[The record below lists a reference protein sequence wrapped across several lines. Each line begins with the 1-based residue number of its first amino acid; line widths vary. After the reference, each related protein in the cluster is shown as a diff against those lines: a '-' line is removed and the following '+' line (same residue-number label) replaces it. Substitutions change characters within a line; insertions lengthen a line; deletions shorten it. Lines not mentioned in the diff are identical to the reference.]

1 MKKMS
6 KILTFILVL
15 AMVLGTVAMAAEPS
29 YTISATDGSLEHGS
43 ITLTYTYTVTK
54 DVTDDNNNTTSE
66 TKEVTETAFLKKGS
80 LSADIPKDAKVVI
93 SFNANTGYEFIGA
106 KDDANNPIEDG
117 AEITLTKSL
126 IITPEFR
133 LKDTLGGEAKIS
145 SFKIDAICPSAYY
158 WQQCHKKDSNS
169 NSVLDNNLLKYTRYP
184 GKLNGTQSPSTEIAK
199 GYYVDLTLYV
209 NDADYAAFISTNGNS
224 SDKFS
229 VTTPGDS
236 SFLAG
241 STNPSASAV
250 INATTDGKGYSITL
264 TGVYYVGGSDNTLK
278 LIVTQGNYNAILSCK
293 IDNAT
298 IIPTTPDDDKPSEET
313 TAAQPYV
320 IISSYSYGKGDLV
333 AGETRNVTMTFR
345 NTSKTM
351 AVENMM
357 VTMTLPDAMMLTSS
371 SNSFYIESLA
381 AEGTITK
388 TVNVTVKPTAA
399 AQSHS
404 MTVDF
409 TYDYLDNGTRRN
421 AKTTETISMPVLQVD
436 RFTVTGIDLPTQI
449 FVGEENNLS
458 VNFVNKSRTDIY
470 NLSAKLSCE
479 ALSNNG
485 EEQYL
490 GNLASGTT
498 SSADFYI
505 TANEKGEL
513 VGEVIITY
521 EDTNMNQRTV
531 SVPFTTQAASYE
543 DIYGPTDPV
552 DPGLDPVGPVEPE
565 TTGFPWFWVIAGV
578 VVVAAGVFVALKL
591 RKNKKESVDEDE
603 DI

>member
-15 AMVLGTVAMAAEPS
+15 AMVLSTVAMATEPS
-29 YTISATDGSLEHGS
+29 YTVSAPADSLTHGK
-43 ITLTYTYTVTK
+43 ITITYDTADTEKGGTKTVNGFLNST
-54 DVTDDNNNTTSE
+54 TTSI
-66 TKEVTETAFLKKGS
+66 KLPDDVKKIKVSFTAN
-80 LSADIPKDAKVVI
+80 P
-93 SFNANTGYEFIGA
+93 GYEFVSATYKVGDTDA
-106 KDDANNPIEDG
+106 KSVADFG
-117 AEITLTKSL
+117 EINITDNTT
-126 IITPEFR
+126 ITPVFQA
-133 LKDTLGGEAKIS
+133 KSTLGGEKTAD
-145 SFKIDAICPSAYY
+145 SFRLDAICSGSYY
-158 WQQCHKKDSNS
+158 WQMYHKDMA
-169 NSVLDNNLLKYTRYP
+169 NNKKYTKYP
-184 GKLNGTQSPSTEIAK
+184 GSPADKVNPSSEIVK
-199 GYYVDLTLYV
+199 GNYVDLTLYV
-209 NDADYAAFISTNGNS
+209 TDNDFLSLYGSTGYSKDN
-224 SDKFS
+224 FS

-241 STNPSASAV
+241 SGAGAEIEKWTVGSTDKGMV
-250 INATTDGKGYSITL
+250 IQL

-278 LIVTQGNYNAILSCK
+278 LIITQGNYNAIVTCK

-298 IIPTTPDDDKPSEET
+298 IIPTKPDDEKPDTET

-333 AGETRNVTMTFR
+333 AGETRNITMTFR

-409 TYDYLDNGTRRN
+409 TYDYLDNGVRRN

-436 RFTVTGIDLPTQI
+436 RFTVTGIDLPQEI
-449 FVGEENNLS
+449 FMGEESNLS

-470 NLSAKLSCE
+470 NLSAKLNCE
-479 ALSNNG
+479 GLSNNG

-505 TANEKGEL
+505 TGNEKGEL

-531 SVPFTTQAASYE
+531 SVPFTTKVTSYE
-543 DIYGPTDPV
+543 DVWGPQ
-552 DPGLDPVGPVEPE
+552 GPVGPQNPDDPGMDPGMEQPA
-565 TTGFPWFWVIAGV
+565 GFPWFWVIGGV
-578 VVVAAGVFVALKL
+578 VVVAAGVFVYLKL

>member
-1 MKKMS
+1 MTVKKMS

-15 AMVLGTVAMAAEPS
+15 AMVLGTVAMAEVGDSTGTPTATTT
-29 YTISATDGSLEHGS
+29 YTITAGAFTNGTITVKYSDGGKDYQLS
-43 ITLTYTYTVTK
+43 ITAGGTVTVK
-54 DVTDDNNNTTSE
+54 SGTKVT
-66 TKEVTETAFLKKGS
+66 V
-80 LSADIPKDAKVVI
+80 
-93 SFNANTGYEFIGA
+93 SFNPKPGYEFVSATYKVGDTDA
-106 KDDANNPIEDG
+106 KPVADFGEI
-117 AEITLTKSL
+117 EITGNTA
-126 IITPEFR
+126 ITPVFQA
-133 LKDTLGGEAKIS
+133 KSTLGGEKTAD
-145 SFKIDAICPSAYY
+145 SFRLDAICSGSYY
-158 WQQCHKKDSNS
+158 WQMYHKDMA
-169 NSVLDNNLLKYTRYP
+169 NNKKYTKYP
-184 GKLNGTQSPSTEIAK
+184 GSPADKVNPSSEIVK
-199 GYYVDLTLYV
+199 GNYVDLTLYV
-209 NDADYAAFISTNGNS
+209 TDNDFLNLCSSTGYSKDN
-224 SDKFS
+224 FS

-241 STNPSASAV
+241 SGAGAEIEKWTVGSTDKGMV
-250 INATTDGKGYSITL
+250 IQL

-278 LIVTQGNYNAILSCK
+278 LIITQGNYNAIVTCK

-298 IIPTTPDDDKPSEET
+298 IIPTKPDDEKPDTET

-333 AGETRNVTMTFR
+333 AGETRNITMTFR

-357 VTMTLPDAMMLTSS
+357 VTMSLPDAMMLTSS

-388 TVNVTVKPTAA
+388 TVNVTVKSNAA

-409 TYDYLDNGTRRN
+409 TYDYLDNGIRRN
-421 AKTTETISMPVLQVD
+421 AKTTESISMPVLQVD
-436 RFTVTGIDLPTQI
+436 RFTVTGIDLPQEI
-449 FVGEENNLS
+449 FMGEESNLS
-458 VNFVNKSRTDIY
+458 VNFVNKSRTEIY
-470 NLSAKLSCE
+470 NLSAKLNCE
-479 ALSNNG
+479 GISNNG

-505 TANEKGEL
+505 KGNEKGEL

-531 SVPFTTQAASYE
+531 SVPFTTKVVSHE
-543 DIYGPTDPV
+543 DVWGPQ
-552 DPGLDPVGPVEPE
+552 GPVGPQNPDDPGMDPGMEQPA
-565 TTGFPWFWVIAGV
+565 GFPWFWVIGGV
-578 VVVAAGVFVALKL
+578 VVVAAGVFVYLKL
-591 RKNKKESVDEDE
+591 RKNKKESVEEDE

>member
-15 AMVLGTVAMAAEPS
+15 AMVLSTVAMAADPP
-29 YTISATDGSLEHGS
+29 
-43 ITLTYTYTVTK
+43 YTVSAPVDSLTHGKITITYDTADTEKGGTK
-54 DVTDDNNNTTSE
+54 TVNGFLNSTTTSI
-66 TKEVTETAFLKKGS
+66 KLPNDVKKIKVSFTAN
-80 LSADIPKDAKVVI
+80 P
-93 SFNANTGYEFIGA
+93 GYEFVSATYKVGDTDA
-106 KDDANNPIEDG
+106 KSVADFGEI
-117 AEITLTKSL
+117 EITGNTA
-126 IITPEFR
+126 ITPVFQA
-133 LKDTLGGEAKIS
+133 KSTLGGEKTAD
-145 SFKIDAICPSAYY
+145 SFRLDAICSGSYY
-158 WQQCHKKDSNS
+158 WQMYHKDMA
-169 NSVLDNNLLKYTRYP
+169 NNKKYTKYP
-184 GKLNGTQSPSTEIAK
+184 GSPLDKVNPSSEIVK
-199 GYYVDLTLYV
+199 GNYVDLTLYV
-209 NDADYAAFISTNGNS
+209 TDDDFLSLCGTTSY
-224 SDKFS
+224 DKNNFS

-241 STNPSASAV
+241 SGAGAEIEKWTVGS
-250 INATTDGKGYSITL
+250 TDKGMEIQL

-278 LIVTQGNYNAILSCK
+278 LIITQGNYNAIVTCK

-298 IIPTTPDDDKPSEET
+298 IIPTKPDDEKPDTET

-333 AGETRNVTMTFR
+333 AGETRNITMTFR

-388 TVNVTVKPTAA
+388 TVNVTVKSNAA

-409 TYDYLDNGTRRN
+409 TYDYLDNGIRRN
-421 AKTTETISMPVLQVD
+421 AKTTESISMPVLQVD
-436 RFTVTGIDLPTQI
+436 RFTVTGIDLPQEI
-449 FVGEENNLS
+449 FMGEESNLS
-458 VNFVNKSRTDIY
+458 VNFVNKSRTEIY
-470 NLSAKLSCE
+470 NLSAKLNCE
-479 ALSNNG
+479 GISNNG

-505 TANEKGEL
+505 TGNEKGEL

-531 SVPFTTQAASYE
+531 SVPFTTKVVSHE
-543 DIYGPTDPV
+543 DVWGPQ
-552 DPGLDPVGPVEPE
+552 GPVGPQNPDDPGMDPGMEQPA
-565 TTGFPWFWVIAGV
+565 GFPWFWVIGGV
-578 VVVAAGVFVALKL
+578 VVVAAGVFVYLKL

>member
-1 MKKMS
+1 MTVKKMS

-15 AMVLGTVAMAAEPS
+15 AMVLSTVAMAEVPTPAANTPATQEETVTYIITAGTVENGTLTIKYGSTQKPLTTGAKTAAIAKDTDITVVAEPKAGYELVALN
-29 YTISATDGSLEHGS
+29 YTIGETTTDIKTDGKF
-43 ITLTYTYTVTK
+43 TLT
-54 DVTDDNNNTTSE
+54 
-66 TKEVTETAFLKKGS
+66 G
-80 LSADIPKDAKVVI
+80 
-93 SFNANTGYEFIGA
+93 NAT
-106 KDDANNPIEDG
+106 
-117 AEITLTKSL
+117 
-126 IITPEFR
+126 ITPVFQA
-133 LKDTLGGEAKIS
+133 KSTLGGEKTAD
-145 SFKIDAICPSAYY
+145 SFRLDAICSGSYY
-158 WQQCHKKDSNS
+158 WQMYHKDMA
-169 NSVLDNNLLKYTRYP
+169 NNKKYTKYP
-184 GKLNGTQSPSTEIAK
+184 GSPADKVNPSSEIVK
-199 GYYVDLTLYV
+199 GNYVDLTLYV
-209 NDADYAAFISTNGNS
+209 TDNDFLKLCSSTGYSKDN
-224 SDKFS
+224 FS

-241 STNPSASAV
+241 SGAGAEIKKWTVGS
-250 INATTDGKGYSITL
+250 TDKGMEIQL

-278 LIVTQGNYNAILSCK
+278 LIITQGNYNAIVTCK

-298 IIPTTPDDDKPSEET
+298 IIPTKPDDEKPDTET

-333 AGETRNVTMTFR
+333 AGETRNITMTFR

-409 TYDYLDNGTRRN
+409 TYDYLDNGIRRN
-421 AKTTETISMPVLQVD
+421 AKTTESISMPVLQVD
-436 RFTVTGIDLPTQI
+436 RFTVTGIDLPQEI
-449 FVGEENNLS
+449 FMGEENNLS
-458 VNFVNKSRTDIY
+458 VNFVNKSRTEIY
-470 NLSAKLSCE
+470 NLSAKLNCE
-479 ALSNNG
+479 GLSNNG

-490 GNLASGTT
+490 GNLASGTA

-505 TANEKGEL
+505 TGNEKGEL

-531 SVPFTTQAASYE
+531 SVPFTTKVTSYE
-543 DIYGPTDPV
+543 DAWGPQ
-552 DPGLDPVGPVEPE
+552 GPVGPQNPDDPGMEQPA
-565 TTGFPWFWVIAGV
+565 GFPWFWVIGGV
-578 VVVAAGVFVALKL
+578 VVVAAGVFVYLKL
-591 RKNKKESVDEDE
+591 RKNKKESVEEDE

>member
-1 MKKMS
+1 MTVKKMS

-15 AMVLGTVAMAAEPS
+15 AMVLSTVAMAADPP
-29 YTISATDGSLEHGS
+29 YTITAAPGSLANGS
-43 ITLTYTYTVTK
+43 ISLKYNTAIEGTTGTATFALNSTTMSKALPNDVKKVTV
-54 DVTDDNNNTTSE
+54 S
-66 TKEVTETAFLKKGS
+66 F
-80 LSADIPKDAKVVI
+80 IP
-93 SFNANTGYEFIGA
+93 NPGYEFVSA
-106 KDDANNPIEDG
+106 KDGNNNAIADF
-117 AEITLTKSL
+117 AEIALTES
-126 IITPEFR
+126 ITITPVFR
-133 LKDTLGGEAKIS
+133 EKQSLGGEKTVD
-145 SFKIDAICPSAYY
+145 SFRLDAICNGYSNWQAY
-158 WQQCHKKDSNS
+158 HKDTT
-169 NSVLDNNLLKYTRYP
+169 NNKKYTKYP
-184 GKLNGTQSPSTEIAK
+184 GSPKDNVTPSSEITK
-199 GYYVDLTLYV
+199 GNYVDLTLYV
-209 NDADYAAFISTNGNS
+209 TDNDFLSLTQKDGYDAN
-224 SDKFS
+224 KFS

-241 STNPSASAV
+241 GSGYYGSAIKSEANISIWKV
-250 INATTDGKGYSITL
+250 NDTPKGMLIEL
-264 TGVYYVGGSDNTLK
+264 TGVYYVGGNDNTLK

-298 IIPTTPDDDKPSEET
+298 IVPEKENDKKPDEET

-333 AGETRNVTMTFR
+333 AGETRNITMTFR

-404 MTVDF
+404 MAVDF
-409 TYDYLDNGTRRN
+409 TYDYLDNGVRRN

-436 RFTVTGIDLPTQI
+436 RFTVTGIDLPQQI
-449 FVGEENNLS
+449 FIGEENNLS

-470 NLSAKLSCE
+470 NLSAKLNCE
-479 ALSNNG
+479 GLSNNG

-505 TANEKGEL
+505 TGNEKCEL

-531 SVPFTTQAASYE
+531 SVPFTTQVTSYE
-543 DIYGPTDPV
+543 DVWGPSNPSV
-552 DPGLDPVGPVEPE
+552 DPGTDPGTDPGMEEPA
-565 TTGFPWFWVIAGV
+565 GFPWFWVIGGV
-578 VVVAAGVFVALKL
+578 VVVAAGVFVYLKL

>member
-1 MKKMS
+1 MTVKKMS
-6 KILTFILVL
+6 KILIFILVL
-15 AMVLGTVAMAAEPS
+15 AMVLGTVAMAEVPTPAAKTPATQEETVT
-29 YTISATDGSLEHGS
+29 YTITAGIFTNGQMTIKYGTTQSPLASGASLTVEKDTEITVEFSAT
-43 ITLTYTYTVTK
+43 
-54 DVTDDNNNTTSE
+54 
-66 TKEVTETAFLKKGS
+66 A
-80 LSADIPKDAKVVI
+80 
-93 SFNANTGYEFIGA
+93 GYEFVKATYKIGE
-106 KDDANNPIEDG
+106 KETSLSDG
-117 AEITLTKSL
+117 GKFTLTGDAT
-126 IITPEFR
+126 ITPVFQA
-133 LKDTLGGEAKIS
+133 KSTLGGEKTAD
-145 SFKIDAICPSAYY
+145 SFRLDAICSGSYY
-158 WQQCHKKDSNS
+158 WQMYHKDMA
-169 NSVLDNNLLKYTRYP
+169 NNKKYTKYP
-184 GKLNGTQSPSTEIAK
+184 GSPADKVNPSSEIVK
-199 GYYVDLTLYV
+199 GNYVDLTLYV
-209 NDADYAAFISTNGNS
+209 TDNDFLNLCSSTGYSKDN
-224 SDKFS
+224 FS

-241 STNPSASAV
+241 SGAGAEIEKWTVGSTDKGMV
-250 INATTDGKGYSITL
+250 IQL

-278 LIVTQGNYNAILSCK
+278 LIITQGNYNAIVTCK

-298 IIPTTPDDDKPSEET
+298 IVPEKENDKKPDEET

-333 AGETRNVTMTFR
+333 AGETRNITMTFR

-404 MTVDF
+404 MAVDF
-409 TYDYLDNGTRRN
+409 TYDYLDNGVRRN

-436 RFTVTGIDLPTQI
+436 RFTVTGIDLPQQI
-449 FVGEENNLS
+449 FIGEENNLS

-470 NLSAKLSCE
+470 NLSAKLNCE
-479 ALSNNG
+479 GLSNNG

-505 TANEKGEL
+505 TGNEKCEL

-531 SVPFTTQAASYE
+531 SVPFTTQVTSYE
-543 DIYGPTDPV
+543 DVWGPSNPSV
-552 DPGLDPVGPVEPE
+552 DPGTDPGTDPGMEEPA
-565 TTGFPWFWVIAGV
+565 GFPWFWVIGGV
-578 VVVAAGVFVALKL
+578 VVVAAGVFVYLKL

>member
-1 MKKMS
+1 MTVKKIS

-15 AMVLGTVAMAAEPS
+15 AMVLGTVAMADQSEGTNTGNTTNDTYTITAGKFENGTLTIKYNSTQSPLTAGATSSAIAKGTEVTILAEPKAGYELAALN
-29 YTISATDGSLEHGS
+29 YTIGETTTDIKTDGKFV
-43 ITLTYTYTVTK
+43 LTGNATVTP
-54 DVTDDNNNTTSE
+54 V
-66 TKEVTETAFLKKGS
+66 FQ
-80 LSADIPKDAKVVI
+80 AK
-93 SFNANTGYEFIGA
+93 S
-106 KDDANNPIEDG
+106 
-117 AEITLTKSL
+117 
-126 IITPEFR
+126 
-133 LKDTLGGEAKIS
+133 TLGGEKTAD
-145 SFKIDAICPSAYY
+145 SFRLDAICSGSYY
-158 WQQCHKKDSNS
+158 WQMYHKDMA
-169 NSVLDNNLLKYTRYP
+169 NNKKYTKYP
-184 GKLNGTQSPSTEIAK
+184 GSPADKVNPSSEIVK
-199 GYYVDLTLYV
+199 GNYVDLTLYV
-209 NDADYAAFISTNGNS
+209 TDNDFLKLYSSTGYSKDN
-224 SDKFS
+224 FS

-241 STNPSASAV
+241 SGAGAEIEKWTVGS
-250 INATTDGKGYSITL
+250 TDKGMEIQL

-278 LIVTQGNYNAILSCK
+278 LIITQGNYNAIVTCK

-298 IIPTTPDDDKPSEET
+298 IVPEKENDKKPDEET

-409 TYDYLDNGTRRN
+409 TYDYLDNGIRRN
-421 AKTTETISMPVLQVD
+421 AKTTESISMPVLQVD
-436 RFTVTGIDLPTQI
+436 RFTVTGIDLPQQI
-449 FVGEENNLS
+449 FIGEENNLS

-470 NLSAKLSCE
+470 NLSAKLNCE
-479 ALSNNG
+479 GLSNNG

-505 TANEKGEL
+505 TGNEKGEL
-513 VGEVIITY
+513 VGEIIITY

-531 SVPFTTQAASYE
+531 SVPFTTQVTSYE
-543 DIYGPTDPV
+543 DVWGPSNPSV
-552 DPGLDPVGPVEPE
+552 DPGMDPGTDPGMEEPA
-565 TTGFPWFWVIAGV
+565 GFPWFWVIGGV
-578 VVVAAGVFVALKL
+578 VVVAAGVFVYLKL
-591 RKNKKESVDEDE
+591 RKNKKESVEEDE

>member
-1 MKKMS
+1 MKKIS

-15 AMVLGTVAMAAEPS
+15 AMVLGTVAMADGVE
-29 YTISATDGSLEHGS
+29 YTITAGPFTNG
-43 ITLTYTYTVTK
+43 TLTLKIGDKHNPLTSDSTVKAAENTKVIVETKPDSGYETVKIICKTGDKETELADGGTFTVTG
-54 DVTDDNNNTTSE
+54 NTT
-66 TKEVTETAFLKKGS
+66 VT
-80 LSADIPKDAKVVI
+80 PV
-93 SFNANTGYEFIGA
+93 
-106 KDDANNPIEDG
+106 
-117 AEITLTKSL
+117 
-126 IITPEFR
+126 FR
-133 LKDTLGGEAKIS
+133 EKQSLGGEKPVD
-145 SFKIDAICPSAYY
+145 SFRLDAICNGSYY
-158 WQQCHKKDSNS
+158 WQMYHKDMSNNKKYTKYPGDPDKGVPSNS
-169 NSVLDNNLLKYTRYP
+169 
-184 GKLNGTQSPSTEIAK
+184 EIIK
-199 GYYVDLTLYV
+199 GNFVDLTLYV
-209 NDADYAAFISTNGNS
+209 KDPDFVKLTTMTGY
-224 SDKFS
+224 DPEKFS
-229 VTTPGDS
+229 VSTPSDS

-241 STNPSASAV
+241 NTTPSA
-250 INATTDGKGYSITL
+250 NAKIAPWEGKGYTVEL
-264 TGVYYVGGSDNTLK
+264 TGVYYVGGNDNTLK

-298 IIPTTPDDDKPSEET
+298 IVPEKENNKKPDEET

-333 AGETRNVTMTFR
+333 AGETRNITMTFR

-388 TVNVTVKPTAA
+388 TVNVTVKSNAA

-409 TYDYLDNGTRRN
+409 TYDYLDNGIRRN
-421 AKTTETISMPVLQVD
+421 AKTTESISMPVLQVD
-436 RFTVTGIDLPTQI
+436 RFTVTGIDLSQEI
-449 FVGEENNLS
+449 FMGEENNLS
-458 VNFVNKSRTDIY
+458 VNFVNKSRTEIY
-470 NLSAKLSCE
+470 NLSAKLNCE
-479 ALSNNG
+479 GLSNNG

-490 GNLASGTT
+490 GNLASGTA

-505 TANEKGEL
+505 TGNEKGEL

-531 SVPFTTQAASYE
+531 SVPFTTKVTSYE
-543 DIYGPTDPV
+543 DAWGPQ
-552 DPGLDPVGPVEPE
+552 GPVGPQNPDDPGMDPGMEEPA
-565 TTGFPWFWVIAGV
+565 GFPWFWVIGGV
-578 VVVAAGVFVALKL
+578 VVVAAGVFVYLKL
-591 RKNKKESVDEDE
+591 RKNKKESVEEDE

>member
-1 MKKMS
+1 MTVKKMS

-15 AMVLGTVAMAAEPS
+15 AMVLGTVAMADQSDGTNTGNTTNDTYTITAGSFENGTLTIKYDSTQSPLTAGATSKAIAKGTEVTILAEPKAGYELVALN
-29 YTISATDGSLEHGS
+29 YTIGETTTDIKTVGKF
-43 ITLTYTYTVTK
+43 TLT
-54 DVTDDNNNTTSE
+54 
-66 TKEVTETAFLKKGS
+66 G
-80 LSADIPKDAKVVI
+80 
-93 SFNANTGYEFIGA
+93 NAT
-106 KDDANNPIEDG
+106 
-117 AEITLTKSL
+117 
-126 IITPEFR
+126 ITPVFQA
-133 LKDTLGGEAKIS
+133 KSTLGGEKTAD
-145 SFKIDAICPSAYY
+145 SFRLDAICSGSYY
-158 WQQCHKKDSNS
+158 WQMYHKDMA
-169 NSVLDNNLLKYTRYP
+169 NNKKYTKYP
-184 GKLNGTQSPSTEIAK
+184 GSPADKVNPSSEIVK
-199 GYYVDLTLYV
+199 GNYVDLTLYV
-209 NDADYAAFISTNGNS
+209 TDNDFLSLYGSTGYSKDN
-224 SDKFS
+224 FS

-241 STNPSASAV
+241 SGAGAEIEKWTVGS
-250 INATTDGKGYSITL
+250 TDKGMEIQL

-278 LIVTQGNYNAILSCK
+278 LIITQGNYNAIVTCK

-298 IIPTTPDDDKPSEET
+298 IIPTKPDDEKPDTET

-333 AGETRNVTMTFR
+333 AGETRNITMTFR

-409 TYDYLDNGTRRN
+409 TYDYLDNGVRRN

-436 RFTVTGIDLPTQI
+436 RFTVTGIDLPQQI
-449 FVGEENNLS
+449 FIGEENNLS

-470 NLSAKLSCE
+470 NLSAKLNCE
-479 ALSNNG
+479 GLSNNG

-505 TANEKGEL
+505 TGNEKGDL

-531 SVPFTTQAASYE
+531 SVPFTTQVTSYE
-543 DIYGPTDPV
+543 DVWGPQ
-552 DPGLDPVGPVEPE
+552 GPVGPQNPDDPGMDPGMEQPA
-565 TTGFPWFWVIAGV
+565 GFPWFWVIGGV
-578 VVVAAGVFVALKL
+578 AVVAAGVFVYLKL

>member
-1 MKKMS
+1 MTVKKIS

-15 AMVLGTVAMAAEPS
+15 AMVLGTVAMAAEPP
-29 YTISATDGSLEHGS
+29 YTVSAPADSLTHGKITITYDTADTEKSGTKTVNGFLNSTTTSIKLPNDVKKIKVSFTANPGYEFVSATYKVGDTDAKSVVDFGEIE
-43 ITLTYTYTVTK
+43 IT
-54 DVTDDNNNTTSE
+54 NNTT
-66 TKEVTETAFLKKGS
+66 
-80 LSADIPKDAKVVI
+80 
-93 SFNANTGYEFIGA
+93 
-106 KDDANNPIEDG
+106 
-117 AEITLTKSL
+117 
-126 IITPEFR
+126 ITPVFQA
-133 LKDTLGGEAKIS
+133 KSTLGGEKTAD
-145 SFKIDAICPSAYY
+145 SFRLDAICSGSYY
-158 WQQCHKKDSNS
+158 WQMYHKDMA
-169 NSVLDNNLLKYTRYP
+169 NNKKYTKYP
-184 GKLNGTQSPSTEIAK
+184 GSPADKVNPSSEIVK
-199 GYYVDLTLYV
+199 GNYVDLTLYV
-209 NDADYAAFISTNGNS
+209 NDTDYVTFINGDTKKNEL
-224 SDKFS
+224 FS

-241 STNPSASAV
+241 NTTPSA
-250 INATTDGKGYSITL
+250 NAEIAAWEGKGYTVKL
-264 TGVYYVGGSDNTLK
+264 TGVYYVGGNDNTLK
-278 LIVTQGNYNAILSCK
+278 LIITQGNYNAIVTCK

-298 IIPTTPDDDKPSEET
+298 IVPEKENDKKPDEET

-333 AGETRNVTMTFR
+333 AGETRNITMTFR

-409 TYDYLDNGTRRN
+409 TYDYLDNGVRRN

-436 RFTVTGIDLPTQI
+436 RFTVTGIDLPQQI
-449 FVGEENNLS
+449 FIGEENNLS

-470 NLSAKLSCE
+470 NLSAKLNCE
-479 ALSNNG
+479 GLSNNG

-505 TANEKGEL
+505 TGNEKCEL

-531 SVPFTTQAASYE
+531 SVPFTTQVTSYE
-543 DIYGPTDPV
+543 DVWGPSNPSV
-552 DPGLDPVGPVEPE
+552 DPGMDPGTDPGMEEPA
-565 TTGFPWFWVIAGV
+565 GFPWFWVIGGV
-578 VVVAAGVFVALKL
+578 VVVAAGVFVYLKL
-591 RKNKKESVDEDE
+591 RKNKKESVEEDE

>member
-1 MKKMS
+1 MTVKKIS

-15 AMVLGTVAMAAEPS
+15 AMVLGTVAMAEVPTPAAKTPATKEETVTYTITAGTVENGTLTIKYGSTQEPLTTGAKTAAIAKDTDITVVAEPKAGYELVALN
-29 YTISATDGSLEHGS
+29 YTIGETTTDIKTDGKF
-43 ITLTYTYTVTK
+43 TLT
-54 DVTDDNNNTTSE
+54 
-66 TKEVTETAFLKKGS
+66 G
-80 LSADIPKDAKVVI
+80 
-93 SFNANTGYEFIGA
+93 NAT
-106 KDDANNPIEDG
+106 
-117 AEITLTKSL
+117 
-126 IITPEFR
+126 ITPVFQA
-133 LKDTLGGEAKIS
+133 KSTLGGEKTAD
-145 SFKIDAICPSAYY
+145 SFRLDAICSGSYY
-158 WQQCHKKDSNS
+158 WQMYHKDMA
-169 NSVLDNNLLKYTRYP
+169 NNKKYTKYP
-184 GKLNGTQSPSTEIAK
+184 GSPADKVNPSSEIVK
-199 GYYVDLTLYV
+199 GNYVDLTLYV
-209 NDADYAAFISTNGNS
+209 TDNDFLSLYGSTGYSKNN
-224 SDKFS
+224 FS

-241 STNPSASAV
+241 SGAGAEIEKWTVGSTDKGMV
-250 INATTDGKGYSITL
+250 IQL

-278 LIVTQGNYNAILSCK
+278 LIITQGNYNAIVTCK

-298 IIPTTPDDDKPSEET
+298 IVPEKENDKKPDEET

-333 AGETRNVTMTFR
+333 AGETRNITMTFR

-409 TYDYLDNGTRRN
+409 TYDYLDNGVRRN

-436 RFTVTGIDLPTQI
+436 RFTVTGIDLPQQI
-449 FVGEENNLS
+449 FIGEENNLS

-470 NLSAKLSCE
+470 NLSAKLNCE
-479 ALSNNG
+479 GLSNNG

-505 TANEKGEL
+505 TGNEKCEL

-531 SVPFTTQAASYE
+531 SVPFTTQVTSYE
-543 DIYGPTDPV
+543 DVWGPSNPSV
-552 DPGLDPVGPVEPE
+552 DPGTDPGTDPGMEEPA
-565 TTGFPWFWVIAGV
+565 GFPWFWVIGGV
-578 VVVAAGVFVALKL
+578 AVVAAGVFVYLKL

>member
-6 KILTFILVL
+6 KILTFLLVL
-15 AMVLGTVAMAAEPS
+15 AMLLSTVAMAEDTS
-29 YTISATDGSLEHGS
+29 YTITAEEFTHGTITVKYNDGEIDYQPS
-43 ITLTYTYTVTK
+43 IKAGGTITVKDGTKVTL
-54 DVTDDNNNTTSE
+54 
-66 TKEVTETAFLKKGS
+66 
-80 LSADIPKDAKVVI
+80 
-93 SFNANTGYEFIGA
+93 SFNPDAGYEFVSATYKVGNAEAQAVADFGEI
-106 KDDANNPIEDG
+106 
-117 AEITLTKSL
+117 EITDNTT
-126 IITPEFR
+126 ITPVFQ
-133 LKDTLGGEAKIS
+133 LKSPLGGSLTAES
-145 SFKIDAICPSAYY
+145 YRLDAICSGSYN
-158 WQQCHKKDSNS
+158 WQMYHKDTA
-169 NSVLDNNLLKYTRYP
+169 NNKKYTKYP
-184 GKLNGTQSPSTEIAK
+184 GSPADKVTPNSEIIK
-199 GYYVDLTLYV
+199 GNYVDLTLYV
-209 NDADYAAFISTNGNS
+209 KDPDFVKLTTMTGY
-224 SDKFS
+224 DPEKFS
-229 VTTPGDS
+229 VSTPSDS

-241 STNPSASAV
+241 QFSSSSSDLKS
-250 INATTDGKGYSITL
+250 NAKFSNWMNGSEVQGMIIEL

-278 LIVTQGNYNAILSCK
+278 LIVTQDNYNAILSCK

-298 IIPTTPDDDKPSEET
+298 IHPETPDDSKDNNEPV
-313 TAAQPYV
+313 AAQPYV

-357 VTMTLPDAMMLTSS
+357 VTITMPDAMMLTSS

-404 MTVDF
+404 MTLDF
-409 TYDYLDNGTRRN
+409 TYDYMDGSTRCN

-436 RFTVTGIDLPTQI
+436 RFTVTGIDLSPQI
-449 FVGEENNLS
+449 FIGEETGLS
-458 VNFVNKSRTDIY
+458 VNFVNKSRTEIY

-479 ALSNNG
+479 ALTNNG

-490 GNLASGTT
+490 GNLGSGTT

-505 TANEKGEL
+505 TPSDTGDI

-531 SVPFTTQAASYE
+531 TVPFTTKAMSYE
-543 DIYGPTDPV
+543 EVYGPM
-552 DPGLDPVGPVEPE
+552 DPGFDPGFDPGMVEEP
-565 TTGFPWFWVIAGV
+565 TDNGGFPWFWVVAGV
-578 VVVAAGVFVALKL
+578 VVLGGGAFVLLKL
-591 RKNKKESVDEDE
+591 RKNKKESVDDDE

>member
-15 AMVLGTVAMAAEPS
+15 AMVLGTVAMAEVPTPAANTPATQEETVT
-29 YTISATDGSLEHGS
+29 YTITAGTFTNGQMTIKYGTTQSPLASGASLTVEKDTEITVEFSAT
-43 ITLTYTYTVTK
+43 
-54 DVTDDNNNTTSE
+54 
-66 TKEVTETAFLKKGS
+66 A
-80 LSADIPKDAKVVI
+80 
-93 SFNANTGYEFIGA
+93 GYEFVKATYKIGE
-106 KDDANNPIEDG
+106 KETSLSDG
-117 AEITLTKSL
+117 GKFTLTGDAT
-126 IITPEFR
+126 ITPVFQA
-133 LKDTLGGEAKIS
+133 KSTLGGEKTAD
-145 SFKIDAICPSAYY
+145 SFRLDAICSGSYY
-158 WQQCHKKDSNS
+158 WQMYHKDMA
-169 NSVLDNNLLKYTRYP
+169 NNKKYTKYP
-184 GKLNGTQSPSTEIAK
+184 GSPADKVNPSSEIVK
-199 GYYVDLTLYV
+199 GNYVDLTLYV
-209 NDADYAAFISTNGNS
+209 TDNDFLNLCSSTGDSKDN
-224 SDKFS
+224 FS

-241 STNPSASAV
+241 SGAGAEIEKWTVGSTDKGMV
-250 INATTDGKGYSITL
+250 IQL

-278 LIVTQGNYNAILSCK
+278 LIITQGNYNAIVTCK

-298 IIPTTPDDDKPSEET
+298 IIPTKPDDEKPDTET

-333 AGETRNVTMTFR
+333 AGETRNITMTFR

-409 TYDYLDNGTRRN
+409 TYDYLDNGVRRN

-436 RFTVTGIDLPTQI
+436 RFTVTGIDLPQQI
-449 FVGEENNLS
+449 FIGEENNLS

-470 NLSAKLSCE
+470 NLSAKLNCE
-479 ALSNNG
+479 GLSNNG

-505 TANEKGEL
+505 TGNEKGEL

-531 SVPFTTQAASYE
+531 SVPFTTQVTSYE
-543 DIYGPTDPV
+543 DVWGPQGPV
-552 DPGLDPVGPVEPE
+552 SPQNPDDPGMDPGMEQPA
-565 TTGFPWFWVIAGV
+565 GFPWFWVIGGV
-578 VVVAAGVFVALKL
+578 VVVAAGVFVYLKL
-591 RKNKKESVDEDE
+591 RKNKKESVEEDE

>member
-1 MKKMS
+1 MTVKKMS
-6 KILTFILVL
+6 KILMFILVL
-15 AMVLGTVAMAAEPS
+15 AMVLGTVAMADQSDGTNTGNTTNDTYTITAGRFENGTLTIKYDSTQSPLTAGATSKAIAKGTEVTILAEPKAGYELVALN
-29 YTISATDGSLEHGS
+29 YTIGETTTDIKTDGKF
-43 ITLTYTYTVTK
+43 TLT
-54 DVTDDNNNTTSE
+54 
-66 TKEVTETAFLKKGS
+66 G
-80 LSADIPKDAKVVI
+80 
-93 SFNANTGYEFIGA
+93 NAT
-106 KDDANNPIEDG
+106 
-117 AEITLTKSL
+117 
-126 IITPEFR
+126 ITPVFQA
-133 LKDTLGGEAKIS
+133 KSTLGGEKTAD
-145 SFKIDAICPSAYY
+145 SFRLDAICSGSYY
-158 WQQCHKKDSNS
+158 WQMYHKDMT
-169 NSVLDNNLLKYTRYP
+169 NNKKYTKYP
-184 GKLNGTQSPSTEIAK
+184 GSPADKVNPSSEIVK
-199 GYYVDLTLYV
+199 GNYVDLTLYV
-209 NDADYAAFISTNGNS
+209 TDNDFLNLCSSTGYSKDN
-224 SDKFS
+224 FS

-241 STNPSASAV
+241 SGAGAEIEKWTVGSTDKGMV
-250 INATTDGKGYSITL
+250 IQL
-264 TGVYYVGGSDNTLK
+264 TGVYYVGGNDNTLK
-278 LIVTQGNYNAILSCK
+278 LIITQGNYNAIVTCK

-298 IIPTTPDDDKPSEET
+298 IVPEKENDKKPDEET

-333 AGETRNVTMTFR
+333 AGETRNITMTFR

-404 MTVDF
+404 MAVDF
-409 TYDYLDNGTRRN
+409 TYDYLDNGVRRN

-436 RFTVTGIDLPTQI
+436 RFTVTGIDLPQQI
-449 FVGEENNLS
+449 FIGEENNLS

-470 NLSAKLSCE
+470 NLSAKLNCE
-479 ALSNNG
+479 GLSNNG

-505 TANEKGEL
+505 TGNEKCEL

-531 SVPFTTQAASYE
+531 SVPFTTQVTSYE
-543 DIYGPTDPV
+543 DVWGPSNPSV
-552 DPGLDPVGPVEPE
+552 DPGMDPGTDPGMEEPA
-565 TTGFPWFWVIAGV
+565 GFPWFWVIGGV
-578 VVVAAGVFVALKL
+578 AVVAAGVFVYLKL

>member
-1 MKKMS
+1 MTVKKMS

-15 AMVLGTVAMAAEPS
+15 AMVLSTVAMADQSDGTNTGNTTNDTYTITAGKFENGTLTIKYNSTQSPLTAGATSSAIAKGTEVTILAEPKAGYELAALN
-29 YTISATDGSLEHGS
+29 YTIGETTTDIKTDGKFV
-43 ITLTYTYTVTK
+43 LTGNATVTP
-54 DVTDDNNNTTSE
+54 V
-66 TKEVTETAFLKKGS
+66 FQ
-80 LSADIPKDAKVVI
+80 AK
-93 SFNANTGYEFIGA
+93 S
-106 KDDANNPIEDG
+106 
-117 AEITLTKSL
+117 
-126 IITPEFR
+126 
-133 LKDTLGGEAKIS
+133 TLGGEKTAD
-145 SFKIDAICPSAYY
+145 SFRLDAICSGSYY
-158 WQQCHKKDSNS
+158 WQMYHKDMA
-169 NSVLDNNLLKYTRYP
+169 NNKKYTKYP
-184 GKLNGTQSPSTEIAK
+184 GSPLDKVNPSSEIVK
-199 GYYVDLTLYV
+199 GNYVDLTLYV
-209 NDADYAAFISTNGNS
+209 TDNDFLSLYGSTGYSKNN
-224 SDKFS
+224 FS

-241 STNPSASAV
+241 SGAGAEIEKWTVGS
-250 INATTDGKGYSITL
+250 TDKGMEIQL

-278 LIVTQGNYNAILSCK
+278 LIITQGNYNAIVTCK

-298 IIPTTPDDDKPSEET
+298 IIPTKPDDEKPDTET

-371 SNSFYIESLA
+371 SNSFYIEALA

-388 TVNVTVKPTAA
+388 TVNVTVKSNAA

-409 TYDYLDNGTRRN
+409 TYDYLDNGIRRN
-421 AKTTETISMPVLQVD
+421 AKTTESISMPVLQVD
-436 RFTVTGIDLPTQI
+436 RFTVTGIDLSQEI
-449 FVGEENNLS
+449 FMGEENNLS
-458 VNFVNKSRTDIY
+458 VNFVNKSRTEIY
-470 NLSAKLSCE
+470 NLSAKLNCE
-479 ALSNNG
+479 GLSNNG

-490 GNLASGTT
+490 GNLASGTA

-505 TANEKGEL
+505 TGNEKGEL

-531 SVPFTTQAASYE
+531 SVPFTTKVISYE
-543 DIYGPTDPV
+543 DAWGPQ
-552 DPGLDPVGPVEPE
+552 GPVGPQNPDDPGMDPGMEQPA
-565 TTGFPWFWVIAGV
+565 GFPWFWVIGGV
-578 VVVAAGVFVALKL
+578 VVVAAGVFVYLKL
-591 RKNKKESVDEDE
+591 RKNKKESVEEDE

>member
-1 MKKMS
+1 MKKIS

-15 AMVLGTVAMAAEPS
+15 AMVLGTVAMAADGDPVTTPT
-29 YTISATDGSLEHGS
+29 YTITAGTFTNGSISLTLVGNDGKDTSLGS
-43 ITLTYTYTVTK
+43 ITVTNGKIENIAK
-54 DVTDDNNNTTSE
+54 DSKV
-66 TKEVTETAFLKKGS
+66 
-80 LSADIPKDAKVVI
+80 KVVFVP
-93 SFNANTGYEFIGA
+93 SPGYEFVGA
-106 KDDANNPIEDG
+106 KDGTEKIIKDG
-117 AEITLTKSL
+117 EVLTITDNLT
-126 IITPEFR
+126 ITPVFAPKAS
-133 LKDTLGGEAKIS
+133 LGSAAAVNSYTLQ
-145 SFKIDAICPSAYY
+145 AICPSAYY
-158 WQQCHKKDSNS
+158 WQQYHKTPGGRDT
-169 NSVLDNNLLKYTRYP
+169 KYTRYP
-184 GKLNGTQSPSTEIAK
+184 GKLNGNQSPSTEIAK

-209 NDADYAAFISTNGNS
+209 NDADYATFINGDTAKNEL
-224 SDKFS
+224 FS

-241 STNPSASAV
+241 NTTPSA
-250 INATTDGKGYSITL
+250 NAKIAPWEGKGYTVEL
-264 TGVYYVGGSDNTLK
+264 TGVYYVGGNDNTLK
-278 LIVTQGNYNAILSCK
+278 LIVTQGNYNAILTCK

-298 IIPTTPDDDKPSEET
+298 IVPEKENNKKPDEET

-357 VTMTLPDAMMLTSS
+357 VTMSLPDAMMLTSS
-371 SNSFYIESLA
+371 SNSFYIEALA

-388 TVNVTVKPTAA
+388 TVNVTVKSNAA

-409 TYDYLDNGTRRN
+409 TYDYLDNGIRRN
-421 AKTTETISMPVLQVD
+421 AKTTESISMPVLQVD
-436 RFTVTGIDLPTQI
+436 RFTVTGIDLPQEI
-449 FVGEENNLS
+449 FMGEESNLS
-458 VNFVNKSRTDIY
+458 VNFVNKSRTEIY
-470 NLSAKLSCE
+470 NLSAKLNCE
-479 ALSNNG
+479 GISNNG

-505 TANEKGEL
+505 KGNEKGEL

-531 SVPFTTQAASYE
+531 SVPFTTKVTSHE
-543 DIYGPTDPV
+543 DVWGPQGPGGPQNPD
-552 DPGLDPVGPVEPE
+552 DPGMDPGMEQPA
-565 TTGFPWFWVIAGV
+565 GFPWFWVIGGV
-578 VVVAAGVFVALKL
+578 VVVAAGVFVYLKL
-591 RKNKKESVDEDE
+591 RKNKKESVEEDE

>member
-1 MKKMS
+1 MTVKKMS

-15 AMVLGTVAMAAEPS
+15 AMVLGTVAMAAEPP
-29 YTISATDGSLEHGS
+29 
-43 ITLTYTYTVTK
+43 YTVSAPADSLTHGKITITYDTVDTEKSGTK
-54 DVTDDNNNTTSE
+54 TVNGFLNSTTTSI
-66 TKEVTETAFLKKGS
+66 KLPDDVKKIKVSFTAN
-80 LSADIPKDAKVVI
+80 P
-93 SFNANTGYEFIGA
+93 GYEFVSAIYKVGDTDA
-106 KDDANNPIEDG
+106 KSVADFG
-117 AEITLTKSL
+117 EINITGDTA
-126 IITPEFR
+126 ITPVFQA
-133 LKDTLGGEAKIS
+133 KSTLGGEKTAD
-145 SFKIDAICPSAYY
+145 SFRLDAICSGSYY
-158 WQQCHKKDSNS
+158 WQMYHKDMA
-169 NSVLDNNLLKYTRYP
+169 NNKKYTKYP
-184 GKLNGTQSPSTEIAK
+184 GSPADKVNPSSEIVK
-199 GYYVDLTLYV
+199 GNYVDLTLYV
-209 NDADYAAFISTNGNS
+209 TDNDFLSLYGSTGYSKDN
-224 SDKFS
+224 FS

-241 STNPSASAV
+241 SGAGAEIEKWTVGSTDKGMV
-250 INATTDGKGYSITL
+250 IQL

-278 LIVTQGNYNAILSCK
+278 LIITQGNYNAILSCK

-298 IIPTTPDDDKPSEET
+298 IVPEKENDKKPDEET

-333 AGETRNVTMTFR
+333 AGETRNITMTFR

-409 TYDYLDNGTRRN
+409 TYDYLDNGVRRN

-436 RFTVTGIDLPTQI
+436 RFTVTGIDLPQQI
-449 FVGEENNLS
+449 FIGEENNLS

-470 NLSAKLSCE
+470 NLSAKLNCE
-479 ALSNNG
+479 GLSNNG

-505 TANEKGEL
+505 TGNEKGDL

-531 SVPFTTQAASYE
+531 SVPFTTQVTSYE
-543 DIYGPTDPV
+543 DVWGPSNPSV
-552 DPGLDPVGPVEPE
+552 DPGMDPGIDPGMEEPA
-565 TTGFPWFWVIAGV
+565 GFPWFWVIGGV
-578 VVVAAGVFVALKL
+578 VVVAAGVFVYLKL
-591 RKNKKESVDEDE
+591 RKNKKESVEEDE

>member
-1 MKKMS
+1 MTVKKIS

-15 AMVLGTVAMAAEPS
+15 AMVLGTVAMADGVE
-29 YTISATDGSLEHGS
+29 YTITAGKFTNG
-43 ITLTYTYTVTK
+43 TLTLKIGDKHNPLTSGSTVKAAENTKVIVETKPDSGYETVKIICKTGDKETELADGGTFTVTG
-54 DVTDDNNNTTSE
+54 DTTVTP
-66 TKEVTETAFLKKGS
+66 VFQ
-80 LSADIPKDAKVVI
+80 AK
-93 SFNANTGYEFIGA
+93 S
-106 KDDANNPIEDG
+106 
-117 AEITLTKSL
+117 
-126 IITPEFR
+126 
-133 LKDTLGGEAKIS
+133 TLGGEKTVD
-145 SFKIDAICPSAYY
+145 SFRLDAICNGSYY
-158 WQQCHKKDSNS
+158 WQMYHKDMSN
-169 NSVLDNNLLKYTRYP
+169 NKKYTKYP
-184 GKLNGTQSPSTEIAK
+184 GSPKDNVTPSSEITK
-199 GYYVDLTLYV
+199 GNYVDLTLYV
-209 NDADYAAFISTNGNS
+209 TDNDFLSLTQKDGYDAN
-224 SDKFS
+224 KFS

-241 STNPSASAV
+241 GSGYYGSAIKSEANISIWNV
-250 INATTDGKGYSITL
+250 NNTPKGMLIEL
-264 TGVYYVGGSDNTLK
+264 TGVYYVGGNDNTLK

-298 IIPTTPDDDKPSEET
+298 IVPEKENDKKPDGET

-333 AGETRNVTMTFR
+333 AGETRNITMTFR

-388 TVNVTVKPTAA
+388 TVNVTVKSNAA

-409 TYDYLDNGTRRN
+409 TYDYLDNGIRRN
-421 AKTTETISMPVLQVD
+421 AKTTESISMPVLQVD
-436 RFTVTGIDLPTQI
+436 RFTVTGIDLPQEI
-449 FVGEENNLS
+449 FMGEESNLS
-458 VNFVNKSRTDIY
+458 VNFVNKSRTEIY
-470 NLSAKLSCE
+470 NLSAKLNCE
-479 ALSNNG
+479 GISNNG

-505 TANEKGEL
+505 KGNEKGEL

-531 SVPFTTQAASYE
+531 SVPFTTKVVSHE
-543 DIYGPTDPV
+543 DVWGPQ
-552 DPGLDPVGPVEPE
+552 GPVGPQNPDDPGIDPGMEQPA
-565 TTGFPWFWVIAGV
+565 GFPWFWVIGGV
-578 VVVAAGVFVALKL
+578 VVVAAGVFVYLKL
-591 RKNKKESVDEDE
+591 RKNKKESVEEDE

>member
-1 MKKMS
+1 MTVKKMS

-15 AMVLGTVAMAAEPS
+15 AMVLGTVAMADQSDGTNTGNTTNDTYTITAGRFENGTLTIKYDSTQSPLTAGATSKAIAKGTEVTILAEPKAGYELVALN
-29 YTISATDGSLEHGS
+29 YTIGETTTDIKTDGKF
-43 ITLTYTYTVTK
+43 TLT
-54 DVTDDNNNTTSE
+54 
-66 TKEVTETAFLKKGS
+66 G
-80 LSADIPKDAKVVI
+80 
-93 SFNANTGYEFIGA
+93 NAT
-106 KDDANNPIEDG
+106 
-117 AEITLTKSL
+117 
-126 IITPEFR
+126 ITPVFQA
-133 LKDTLGGEAKIS
+133 KSTLGGEKTAD
-145 SFKIDAICPSAYY
+145 SFRLDAICSGSYY
-158 WQQCHKKDSNS
+158 WQMYHKDMA
-169 NSVLDNNLLKYTRYP
+169 NNKKYTKYP
-184 GKLNGTQSPSTEIAK
+184 GSPADKVNPSSEIVK
-199 GYYVDLTLYV
+199 GNYVDLTLYV
-209 NDADYAAFISTNGNS
+209 ADDDFLSLYGSTGYSKDN
-224 SDKFS
+224 FS

-241 STNPSASAV
+241 SGAGAEIEKWAV
-250 INATTDGKGYSITL
+250 GSTDKGMVIQL
-264 TGVYYVGGSDNTLK
+264 TGVYYVGGNDNTLK

-298 IIPTTPDDDKPSEET
+298 IVPEKENDKKPDEET

-333 AGETRNVTMTFR
+333 AGETRNITMTFR

-409 TYDYLDNGTRRN
+409 TYDYLDNGVRRN

-436 RFTVTGIDLPTQI
+436 RFTVTGIDLPQQI
-449 FVGEENNLS
+449 FIGEENNLS

-470 NLSAKLSCE
+470 NLSAKLNCE
-479 ALSNNG
+479 GLSNNG

-505 TANEKGEL
+505 TGNEKGEL

-531 SVPFTTQAASYE
+531 SVPFTTQVTSYE
-543 DIYGPTDPV
+543 DVWGPSNPSV
-552 DPGLDPVGPVEPE
+552 DPGMDPGTDPGMEEPA
-565 TTGFPWFWVIAGV
+565 GFPWFWVIGGV
-578 VVVAAGVFVALKL
+578 VVVAAGVFVYLKL
-591 RKNKKESVDEDE
+591 RKNKKESVEEDE

>member
-1 MKKMS
+1 MTVKKMS

-15 AMVLGTVAMAAEPS
+15 AMVLGTVAMAEVPTPAAKTPATQEETVT
-29 YTISATDGSLEHGS
+29 YTITAGTFTNGQMTIKYGTTQSPLASGASLTVEKDTEITVEFSAT
-43 ITLTYTYTVTK
+43 
-54 DVTDDNNNTTSE
+54 
-66 TKEVTETAFLKKGS
+66 A
-80 LSADIPKDAKVVI
+80 
-93 SFNANTGYEFIGA
+93 GYEFVKATYKIGE
-106 KDDANNPIEDG
+106 KETSLSDG
-117 AEITLTKSL
+117 GKFTLTGDAT
-126 IITPEFR
+126 ITPVFQA
-133 LKDTLGGEAKIS
+133 KSTLGGEKTAD
-145 SFKIDAICPSAYY
+145 SFRLDAICSGSYY
-158 WQQCHKKDSNS
+158 WQMYHKDMA
-169 NSVLDNNLLKYTRYP
+169 NNKKYTKYP
-184 GKLNGTQSPSTEIAK
+184 GSPADKVNPSSEIVK
-199 GYYVDLTLYV
+199 GNYVDLTLYV
-209 NDADYAAFISTNGNS
+209 TDNDFLSLYGSTGYSKNN
-224 SDKFS
+224 FS

-241 STNPSASAV
+241 SGAGAEIEKWTVGS
-250 INATTDGKGYSITL
+250 TDKGMEIQL

-278 LIVTQGNYNAILSCK
+278 LIITQGNYNAIVTCK

-298 IIPTTPDDDKPSEET
+298 IIPTKPDDEKPDTET

-333 AGETRNVTMTFR
+333 AGETRNITMTFR

-409 TYDYLDNGTRRN
+409 TYDYLDNGVRRN

-436 RFTVTGIDLPTQI
+436 RFTVTGIDLPQQI
-449 FVGEENNLS
+449 FIGEENNLS

-470 NLSAKLSCE
+470 NLSAKLNCE
-479 ALSNNG
+479 GLSNNG

-505 TANEKGEL
+505 TGNEKCEL

-531 SVPFTTQAASYE
+531 SVPFTTQVTSYE
-543 DIYGPTDPV
+543 DVWGPSNPSV
-552 DPGLDPVGPVEPE
+552 DPGMDPGTDPGMEEPA
-565 TTGFPWFWVIAGV
+565 GFPWFWVIGGV
-578 VVVAAGVFVALKL
+578 AVVAAGVFVYLKL

>member
-6 KILTFILVL
+6 KILMFILVL
-15 AMVLGTVAMAAEPS
+15 AMVLGTVAMADQSDGTNTGNTTNDTYTITAGRFENGTLTIKYDSTQSPLTAGATSKAIAKGTEVTILAEPKAGYELVALN
-29 YTISATDGSLEHGS
+29 YTIGETTTDIKTVGKF
-43 ITLTYTYTVTK
+43 TLT
-54 DVTDDNNNTTSE
+54 
-66 TKEVTETAFLKKGS
+66 G
-80 LSADIPKDAKVVI
+80 DA
-93 SFNANTGYEFIGA
+93 T
-106 KDDANNPIEDG
+106 
-117 AEITLTKSL
+117 
-126 IITPEFR
+126 ITPVFQA
-133 LKDTLGGEAKIS
+133 KSTLGGEKTAD
-145 SFKIDAICPSAYY
+145 SFRLDAICSGSYY
-158 WQQCHKKDSNS
+158 WQMYHKDMA
-169 NSVLDNNLLKYTRYP
+169 NNKKYTKYP
-184 GKLNGTQSPSTEIAK
+184 GSPLDKVNPSSEIVK
-199 GYYVDLTLYV
+199 GNYVDLTLYV
-209 NDADYAAFISTNGNS
+209 TDDDFLSLYGSTGYSKNN
-224 SDKFS
+224 FS

-241 STNPSASAV
+241 SGAGAEIEKWTVGSTDKGMV
-250 INATTDGKGYSITL
+250 IQL

-278 LIVTQGNYNAILSCK
+278 LIITQGNYNAIVTCK

-298 IIPTTPDDDKPSEET
+298 IVPEKENDKKPDEET

-381 AEGTITK
+381 AEGNITK

-409 TYDYLDNGTRRN
+409 TYDYLDNGVRRN
-421 AKTTETISMPVLQVD
+421 AKTTESISMPVLQVD
-436 RFTVTGIDLPTQI
+436 RFTVTGIDLPQEI
-449 FVGEENNLS
+449 FMGEESNLS
-458 VNFVNKSRTDIY
+458 VNFVNKSRTEIY
-470 NLSAKLSCE
+470 NLSAKLNCE
-479 ALSNNG
+479 GISNNG

-505 TANEKGEL
+505 TGNEKGEL

-531 SVPFTTQAASYE
+531 SVPFTTKVVSYE
-543 DIYGPTDPV
+543 DVWGPQ
-552 DPGLDPVGPVEPE
+552 GPVGPQNPDDPGMDPGMEQPA
-565 TTGFPWFWVIAGV
+565 GFPWFWVIGGV
-578 VVVAAGVFVALKL
+578 VVVAAGVFVYLKL
-591 RKNKKESVDEDE
+591 RKNKKESVEEDE

>member
-1 MKKMS
+1 MTVKKMS
-6 KILTFILVL
+6 KILIFILVL
-15 AMVLGTVAMAAEPS
+15 AMVLGTVAMAEVPTPAAKTPATQEETVT
-29 YTISATDGSLEHGS
+29 YTITAGIFTNGQMTIKYGTTQSPLASGASLTVEKDTEITVEFSAT
-43 ITLTYTYTVTK
+43 
-54 DVTDDNNNTTSE
+54 
-66 TKEVTETAFLKKGS
+66 A
-80 LSADIPKDAKVVI
+80 
-93 SFNANTGYEFIGA
+93 GYEFVKATYKIGE
-106 KDDANNPIEDG
+106 KETSLSDG
-117 AEITLTKSL
+117 GKFTLTGDAT
-126 IITPEFR
+126 ITPVFQA
-133 LKDTLGGEAKIS
+133 KSTLGGEKTAD
-145 SFKIDAICPSAYY
+145 SFRLDAICSGSYY
-158 WQQCHKKDSNS
+158 WQMYHKDMA
-169 NSVLDNNLLKYTRYP
+169 NNKKYTKYP
-184 GKLNGTQSPSTEIAK
+184 GSPADKVNPSSEIVK
-199 GYYVDLTLYV
+199 GNYVDLTLYV
-209 NDADYAAFISTNGNS
+209 TDNDFLKLCSSTGYSKNN
-224 SDKFS
+224 FS

-241 STNPSASAV
+241 SGAGAEIEKWTVGS
-250 INATTDGKGYSITL
+250 TDKGMEIQL

-278 LIVTQGNYNAILSCK
+278 LIITQGNYNAIVTCK

-298 IIPTTPDDDKPSEET
+298 IIPTKPDDEKPDTET

-333 AGETRNVTMTFR
+333 AGETRNITMTFR

-409 TYDYLDNGTRRN
+409 TYDYLDNGVRRN

-436 RFTVTGIDLPTQI
+436 RFTVTGIDLPQQI
-449 FVGEENNLS
+449 FIGEENNLS

-470 NLSAKLSCE
+470 NLSAKLNCE
-479 ALSNNG
+479 GLSNNG

-505 TANEKGEL
+505 TGNEKGEL

-531 SVPFTTQAASYE
+531 SVPFTTQVTSYE
-543 DIYGPTDPV
+543 DVWGPSNPSV
-552 DPGLDPVGPVEPE
+552 DPGMDPGTDPGMEEPA
-565 TTGFPWFWVIAGV
+565 GFPWFWVIGGV
-578 VVVAAGVFVALKL
+578 VVVAAGVFVYLKL

>member
-15 AMVLGTVAMAAEPS
+15 AMVLGTVAMAAEPP
-29 YTISATDGSLEHGS
+29 
-43 ITLTYTYTVTK
+43 YTVSAPADSLTHGKITITYDTADTEKGGTK
-54 DVTDDNNNTTSE
+54 TVNGFLNSTTTSI
-66 TKEVTETAFLKKGS
+66 KLPNDVKKIKVSFTAN
-80 LSADIPKDAKVVI
+80 P
-93 SFNANTGYEFIGA
+93 GYEFVSATYKVGDTDA
-106 KDDANNPIEDG
+106 KSVADFG
-117 AEITLTKSL
+117 EINITDNTT
-126 IITPEFR
+126 ITPVFQA
-133 LKDTLGGEAKIS
+133 KSTLGGEKTAD
-145 SFKIDAICPSAYY
+145 SFRLDAICSGSYY
-158 WQQCHKKDSNS
+158 WQMYHKDMA
-169 NSVLDNNLLKYTRYP
+169 NNKKYTKYP
-184 GKLNGTQSPSTEIAK
+184 GSPADKVNPSSEIVK
-199 GYYVDLTLYV
+199 GNYVDLTLYV
-209 NDADYAAFISTNGNS
+209 TDNDFLSLYGSTGYSKDN
-224 SDKFS
+224 FS

-241 STNPSASAV
+241 SGAGAEIEKWTVGSTDKGMV
-250 INATTDGKGYSITL
+250 IQL

-278 LIVTQGNYNAILSCK
+278 LIITQGNYNAIVTCK

-298 IIPTTPDDDKPSEET
+298 IIPTKPDDEKPDTET

-333 AGETRNVTMTFR
+333 AGETRNITMTFR

-404 MTVDF
+404 MAVDF
-409 TYDYLDNGTRRN
+409 TYDYLDNGVRRN

-436 RFTVTGIDLPTQI
+436 RFTVTGIDLPQQI
-449 FVGEENNLS
+449 FIGEENNLS

-470 NLSAKLSCE
+470 NLSAKLNCE
-479 ALSNNG
+479 GLSNNG

-505 TANEKGEL
+505 TGNEKGEL

-531 SVPFTTQAASYE
+531 SVPFTTQVTSYE
-543 DIYGPTDPV
+543 DVWGPSNPSV
-552 DPGLDPVGPVEPE
+552 DPGTDPGTDPGMEEPA
-565 TTGFPWFWVIAGV
+565 GFPWFWVIGGV
-578 VVVAAGVFVALKL
+578 VVVAAGVFVYLKL

>member
-1 MKKMS
+1 MKQLS
-6 KILTFILVL
+6 AIFLVL
-15 AMVLGTVAMAAEPS
+15 AMVLGTVAMAADGDPVTTPT
-29 YTISATDGSLEHGS
+29 YTITAGTFTNGSISLTLVGNDGKDTSLGS
-43 ITLTYTYTVTK
+43 ITVTNGKIENIEK
-54 DVTDDNNNTTSE
+54 DSKV
-66 TKEVTETAFLKKGS
+66 
-80 LSADIPKDAKVVI
+80 KVVFVP
-93 SFNANTGYEFIGA
+93 SPGYEFVGA
-106 KDDANNPIEDG
+106 KDGSEKIIKDG
-117 AEITLTKSL
+117 DVLTITDNLT
-126 IITPEFR
+126 ITPVFAPKAS
-133 LKDTLGGEAKIS
+133 LGSAAAVNSYTLQ
-145 SFKIDAICPSAYY
+145 AICPSAYY
-158 WQQCHKKDSNS
+158 WQQYHKTPGGGDT
-169 NSVLDNNLLKYTRYP
+169 KYTRYP
-184 GKLNGTQSPSTEIAK
+184 GKLNGNQSPSTEIAK

-209 NDADYAAFISTNGNS
+209 NDTDYVTFIGQEGNDN
-224 SDKFS
+224 DKFS

-241 STNPSASAV
+241 NTTPSA
-250 INATTDGKGYSITL
+250 NAEIDAWEKGKGYTVKL
-264 TGVYYVGGSDNTLK
+264 TGVYYVGGNDNTLK

-298 IIPTTPDDDKPSEET
+298 IVPQKENDKKPDGET

-333 AGETRNVTMTFR
+333 AGETRNITMTFR

-409 TYDYLDNGTRRN
+409 TYDYLDNGVRRN

-436 RFTVTGIDLPTQI
+436 RFTVTGIDLPQQI
-449 FVGEENNLS
+449 FIGEENNLS

-470 NLSAKLSCE
+470 NLSAKLNCE
-479 ALSNNG
+479 GLSNNG

-505 TANEKGEL
+505 TGNEKCEL

-531 SVPFTTQAASYE
+531 SVPFTTQVTSYE
-543 DIYGPTDPV
+543 DVWGPSNPSV
-552 DPGLDPVGPVEPE
+552 DPGMDPGTDPGMEEPA
-565 TTGFPWFWVIAGV
+565 GFPWFWVIGGV
-578 VVVAAGVFVALKL
+578 VVVAAGVFVYLKL

>member
-15 AMVLGTVAMAAEPS
+15 AMVLGTVAMAEVPTPAANTPATQEETVT
-29 YTISATDGSLEHGS
+29 YTITAGTFTNGQMTIKYGTTQSPLASGASLTVEKDTEITVEFSAT
-43 ITLTYTYTVTK
+43 
-54 DVTDDNNNTTSE
+54 
-66 TKEVTETAFLKKGS
+66 A
-80 LSADIPKDAKVVI
+80 
-93 SFNANTGYEFIGA
+93 GYEFVKATYKIGE
-106 KDDANNPIEDG
+106 KETSLSDG
-117 AEITLTKSL
+117 GKFTLTGDAT
-126 IITPEFR
+126 ITPVFQA
-133 LKDTLGGEAKIS
+133 KSTLGGEKTAD
-145 SFKIDAICPSAYY
+145 SFRLDAICSGSYY
-158 WQQCHKKDSNS
+158 WQMYHKDMA
-169 NSVLDNNLLKYTRYP
+169 NNKKYTKYP
-184 GKLNGTQSPSTEIAK
+184 GSPADKVNPSSEIVK
-199 GYYVDLTLYV
+199 GNYVDLTLYV
-209 NDADYAAFISTNGNS
+209 TDNDFLSLYGSTGYSKDN
-224 SDKFS
+224 FS

-241 STNPSASAV
+241 SGAGAEIEKWTVGSTDKGMV
-250 INATTDGKGYSITL
+250 IQL

-278 LIVTQGNYNAILSCK
+278 LIITQGNYNAIVTCK

-298 IIPTTPDDDKPSEET
+298 IVPEKENDKKPDEET

-409 TYDYLDNGTRRN
+409 TYDYLDNGVRRN

-436 RFTVTGIDLPTQI
+436 RFTVTGIDLPQQI
-449 FVGEENNLS
+449 FIGEENNLS

-470 NLSAKLSCE
+470 NLSAKLNCE
-479 ALSNNG
+479 GLSNNG

-505 TANEKGEL
+505 TGNEKGEL

-531 SVPFTTQAASYE
+531 SVPFTTQVTSYE
-543 DIYGPTDPV
+543 DVWGPSNPSV
-552 DPGLDPVGPVEPE
+552 DPGMDPGTDPGMEEPA
-565 TTGFPWFWVIAGV
+565 GFPWFWVIGGV
-578 VVVAAGVFVALKL
+578 VVVAAGVFVYLKL

>member
-1 MKKMS
+1 MTVKKMS

-15 AMVLGTVAMAAEPS
+15 AMVLGTVAMAEVPTPAAKTPATKEETVTYTITAGTVENGTLTIKYGSTQKPLTTSAKTDAIAKDTDITVVAEPKAG
-29 YTISATDGSLEHGS
+29 YELD
-43 ITLTYTYTVTK
+43 TLTCTINGTPTDIKATQKFKLTGDATVTP
-54 DVTDDNNNTTSE
+54 V
-66 TKEVTETAFLKKGS
+66 
-80 LSADIPKDAKVVI
+80 
-93 SFNANTGYEFIGA
+93 
-106 KDDANNPIEDG
+106 
-117 AEITLTKSL
+117 
-126 IITPEFR
+126 FR
-133 LKDTLGGEAKIS
+133 EKQSLGGEKTVD
-145 SFKIDAICPSAYY
+145 SFRLDAICSGSYY
-158 WQQCHKKDSNS
+158 WQMYHKDMA
-169 NSVLDNNLLKYTRYP
+169 NNKKYTKYP
-184 GKLNGTQSPSTEIAK
+184 GSPADKVNPSSEIVK
-199 GYYVDLTLYV
+199 GNYVDLTLYV
-209 NDADYAAFISTNGNS
+209 TDTDYVTFINGDT
-224 SDKFS
+224 DKNKLFS

-241 STNPSASAV
+241 NTTPSANAV
-250 INATTDGKGYSITL
+250 IAAWEGKGYTVKL

-278 LIVTQGNYNAILSCK
+278 LIITQGNYNAILSCK

-298 IIPTTPDDDKPSEET
+298 IVPEKENDKKPDEET

-333 AGETRNVTMTFR
+333 AGETRNITMSFR

-409 TYDYLDNGTRRN
+409 TYDYLDNGVRRN

-436 RFTVTGIDLPTQI
+436 RFTVTGIDLPQQI
-449 FVGEENNLS
+449 FIGEENNLS

-470 NLSAKLSCE
+470 NLSAKLNCE
-479 ALSNNG
+479 GLSNNG

-505 TANEKGEL
+505 TGNEKCEL

-531 SVPFTTQAASYE
+531 SVPFTTQVTSYE
-543 DIYGPTDPV
+543 DVWGPSNPSV
-552 DPGLDPVGPVEPE
+552 DPGMDPGTDPGMEEPA
-565 TTGFPWFWVIAGV
+565 GFPWFWVISGV
-578 VVVAAGVFVALKL
+578 VVVAAGVFVYLKL

>member
-1 MKKMS
+1 MTVKKMS
-6 KILTFILVL
+6 KILIFILVL
-15 AMVLGTVAMAAEPS
+15 AMVLGTVAMAEVPTPAAKTPATQEETVT
-29 YTISATDGSLEHGS
+29 YTITAGIFTNGQMTIKYGTTQSPLASGASLTVEKDTEITVEFSAT
-43 ITLTYTYTVTK
+43 
-54 DVTDDNNNTTSE
+54 
-66 TKEVTETAFLKKGS
+66 A
-80 LSADIPKDAKVVI
+80 
-93 SFNANTGYEFIGA
+93 GYEFVKATYKIGE
-106 KDDANNPIEDG
+106 KETSLSDG
-117 AEITLTKSL
+117 GKFTLTGDAT
-126 IITPEFR
+126 ITPVFQA
-133 LKDTLGGEAKIS
+133 KSTLGGEKTAD
-145 SFKIDAICPSAYY
+145 SFRLDAICSGSYY
-158 WQQCHKKDSNS
+158 WQMYHKDMA
-169 NSVLDNNLLKYTRYP
+169 NNKKYTKYP
-184 GKLNGTQSPSTEIAK
+184 GPPADKVNPSSEIVK
-199 GYYVDLTLYV
+199 GNYVDLTLYV
-209 NDADYAAFISTNGNS
+209 TDDDFLSLYGSTGYNKNN
-224 SDKFS
+224 FS

-241 STNPSASAV
+241 SGAGAEIEKWTVGSTDKGMV
-250 INATTDGKGYSITL
+250 IQL
-264 TGVYYVGGSDNTLK
+264 TGVYYVGGNDNTLK

-293 IDNAT
+293 INNAT
-298 IIPTTPDDDKPSEET
+298 IVPENENDKKPDEET

-333 AGETRNVTMTFR
+333 AGETRNITMTFR

-409 TYDYLDNGTRRN
+409 TYDYLDNGVRRN

-436 RFTVTGIDLPTQI
+436 RFTVTGIDLPQQI
-449 FVGEENNLS
+449 FIGEENNLS

-470 NLSAKLSCE
+470 NLSAKLNCE
-479 ALSNNG
+479 GLSNNG

-505 TANEKGEL
+505 TGNEKCEL

-531 SVPFTTQAASYE
+531 SVPFTTQVTSYE
-543 DIYGPTDPV
+543 DVWGPSNPSV
-552 DPGLDPVGPVEPE
+552 DPGTDPGTDPGMEEPA
-565 TTGFPWFWVIAGV
+565 GFPWFWVIGGV
-578 VVVAAGVFVALKL
+578 VVVAAGVFVYLKL

>member
-1 MKKMS
+1 MTVKKIS

-15 AMVLGTVAMAAEPS
+15 AMVLGTVAMADQSEGTNTGNTTNDTYTITAGKFENGTLTIKYNSTQSPLTAGATSSAIAKGTEVTILAEPKAGYELAALN
-29 YTISATDGSLEHGS
+29 YTIGETTTDIKTDGKFV
-43 ITLTYTYTVTK
+43 LTGNATVTP
-54 DVTDDNNNTTSE
+54 V
-66 TKEVTETAFLKKGS
+66 FQ
-80 LSADIPKDAKVVI
+80 AK
-93 SFNANTGYEFIGA
+93 S
-106 KDDANNPIEDG
+106 
-117 AEITLTKSL
+117 
-126 IITPEFR
+126 
-133 LKDTLGGEAKIS
+133 TLGGEKTAD
-145 SFKIDAICPSAYY
+145 SFRLDAICSGSYY
-158 WQQCHKKDSNS
+158 WQMYHKDMA
-169 NSVLDNNLLKYTRYP
+169 NNKKYTKYP
-184 GKLNGTQSPSTEIAK
+184 GSPADKVNPSSEIVK
-199 GYYVDLTLYV
+199 GNYVDLTLYV
-209 NDADYAAFISTNGNS
+209 TDNDFLKLYSSTGYSKNN
-224 SDKFS
+224 FS

-241 STNPSASAV
+241 SGAGAEIEKWTVDN
-250 INATTDGKGYSITL
+250 TDKGMVITL

-278 LIVTQGNYNAILSCK
+278 LIITQGNYNAIVTCK

-298 IIPTTPDDDKPSEET
+298 IIPTKPDDEKPDTET

-409 TYDYLDNGTRRN
+409 TYDYLDNGVRRN
-421 AKTTETISMPVLQVD
+421 AKTTESISMPVLQVD
-436 RFTVTGIDLPTQI
+436 RFTVTGIDLPQQI
-449 FVGEENNLS
+449 FIGEENNLS

-470 NLSAKLSCE
+470 NLSAKLNCE
-479 ALSNNG
+479 GLSNNG

-505 TANEKGEL
+505 TGNEKGEL

-531 SVPFTTQAASYE
+531 SVPFTTQVTSYE
-543 DIYGPTDPV
+543 DVWGPSNPSV
-552 DPGLDPVGPVEPE
+552 DPGMDPGTDPGMEEPA
-565 TTGFPWFWVIAGV
+565 GFPWFWVIGGV
-578 VVVAAGVFVALKL
+578 VVVAAGVFVYLKL

>member
-1 MKKMS
+1 MTVKKIS

-15 AMVLGTVAMAAEPS
+15 AMVLGTVAMAADGDPDTTPT
-29 YTISATDGSLEHGS
+29 YTITAGTFTNGSISLTLVGNDGKDTSLGS
-43 ITLTYTYTVTK
+43 ITATGGKIENIAK
-54 DVTDDNNNTTSE
+54 DSKV
-66 TKEVTETAFLKKGS
+66 
-80 LSADIPKDAKVVI
+80 KVVFVP
-93 SFNANTGYEFIGA
+93 SPGYEFVGA
-106 KDDANNPIEDG
+106 KDG
-117 AEITLTKSL
+117 AEKIIKDGEVLTITDNLT
-126 IITPEFR
+126 ITPVFAPKAS
-133 LKDTLGGEAKIS
+133 LGSAAAVNSYTLQ
-145 SFKIDAICPSAYY
+145 AICPSAYY
-158 WQQCHKKDSNS
+158 WQQYHKTPGGGDT
-169 NSVLDNNLLKYTRYP
+169 KYTRYP

-209 NDADYAAFISTNGNS
+209 NDADYATFINGDT
-224 SDKFS
+224 DKNELFS

-241 STNPSASAV
+241 NTTPSA
-250 INATTDGKGYSITL
+250 NAKIAPWEGKGYTVEL
-264 TGVYYVGGSDNTLK
+264 TGVYYVGGNDNTLK

-298 IIPTTPDDDKPSEET
+298 IVPEKENNKKPDEET

-320 IISSYSYGKGDLV
+320 IISNYSYGKGDLV

-371 SNSFYIESLA
+371 SNSFYIEALA

-388 TVNVTVKPTAA
+388 TVNVTVKSNAA

-409 TYDYLDNGTRRN
+409 TYDYLDNGIRRN
-421 AKTTETISMPVLQVD
+421 AKTTESISMPVLQVD
-436 RFTVTGIDLPTQI
+436 RFTVTGIDLSQEI
-449 FVGEENNLS
+449 FMGEESNLS
-458 VNFVNKSRTDIY
+458 VNFVNKSRTEIY
-470 NLSAKLSCE
+470 NLSAKLNCE
-479 ALSNNG
+479 GISNNG

-505 TANEKGEL
+505 KGNEKGEL

-531 SVPFTTQAASYE
+531 SVPFTTKVISHE
-543 DIYGPTDPV
+543 DVWGPQ
-552 DPGLDPVGPVEPE
+552 GPVGPQNPDDPGIDPGMEQPA
-565 TTGFPWFWVIAGV
+565 GFPWFWVIGGV
-578 VVVAAGVFVALKL
+578 VVVAAGVFVYLKL
-591 RKNKKESVDEDE
+591 RKNKKESVEEDE

>member
-15 AMVLGTVAMAAEPS
+15 AMVLGTVAMAEVPTPAAKTPATQEETVT
-29 YTISATDGSLEHGS
+29 YTITAGIFTNGQMTIKYGTTQSPLASGASLTVEKDTEITVEFSAT
-43 ITLTYTYTVTK
+43 
-54 DVTDDNNNTTSE
+54 
-66 TKEVTETAFLKKGS
+66 A
-80 LSADIPKDAKVVI
+80 
-93 SFNANTGYEFIGA
+93 GYEFVKATYKIGE
-106 KDDANNPIEDG
+106 KETSLSDG
-117 AEITLTKSL
+117 GKFTLTGDAT
-126 IITPEFR
+126 ITPVFQA
-133 LKDTLGGEAKIS
+133 KSTLGGEKTAD
-145 SFKIDAICPSAYY
+145 SFRLDAICSGSYY
-158 WQQCHKKDSNS
+158 WQMYHKDMA
-169 NSVLDNNLLKYTRYP
+169 NNKKYTKYP
-184 GKLNGTQSPSTEIAK
+184 GSPAGKVNPSSEIVK
-199 GYYVDLTLYV
+199 GNYVDLTLYV
-209 NDADYAAFISTNGNS
+209 TDNDFLSLYGSTSYSKNN
-224 SDKFS
+224 FL

-241 STNPSASAV
+241 SGAGAEIEKWTVGSTDKGMV
-250 INATTDGKGYSITL
+250 IQL

-278 LIVTQGNYNAILSCK
+278 LIITQGNYNAIVTCK

-298 IIPTTPDDDKPSEET
+298 IIPTKPDDEKPDTET

-333 AGETRNVTMTFR
+333 AGETRNITMTFR

-409 TYDYLDNGTRRN
+409 TYDYLDNGVRRN

-436 RFTVTGIDLPTQI
+436 RFTVTGIDLPQQI
-449 FVGEENNLS
+449 FIGEENNLS

-470 NLSAKLSCE
+470 NLSAKLNCE
-479 ALSNNG
+479 GLSNNG

-505 TANEKGEL
+505 TGNEKCEL

-531 SVPFTTQAASYE
+531 SVPFTTQVTSYE
-543 DIYGPTDPV
+543 DVWGPSNPSV
-552 DPGLDPVGPVEPE
+552 DPGTDPGTDPGMEEPA
-565 TTGFPWFWVIAGV
+565 GFPWFWVIGGV
-578 VVVAAGVFVALKL
+578 VVVAAGVFVYLKL

>member
-1 MKKMS
+1 MKKIS

-15 AMVLGTVAMAAEPS
+15 AMVLGTVAMAADGDSTETPTATTT
-29 YTISATDGSLEHGS
+29 YTITAGKFTNG
-43 ITLTYTYTVTK
+43 TLTLKIGDKHNPLTSDSTVKAAENTKVIVETKPDSGYETVKIICKTGDKETELADGGTFTVTG
-54 DVTDDNNNTTSE
+54 NTT
-66 TKEVTETAFLKKGS
+66 VT
-80 LSADIPKDAKVVI
+80 PV
-93 SFNANTGYEFIGA
+93 
-106 KDDANNPIEDG
+106 
-117 AEITLTKSL
+117 
-126 IITPEFR
+126 FR
-133 LKDTLGGEAKIS
+133 EKQSLGGEKTVD
-145 SFKIDAICPSAYY
+145 SFRLDAICNGSCY
-158 WQQCHKKDSNS
+158 WQMYHKDMSNNKKYTKYPGDPTNHVPSNS
-169 NSVLDNNLLKYTRYP
+169 
-184 GKLNGTQSPSTEIAK
+184 EIVK
-199 GYYVDLTLYV
+199 GNFVDLTLYV
-209 NDADYAAFISTNGNS
+209 KDPDFVKLTTMTGY
-224 SDKFS
+224 DPEKFS
-229 VTTPGDS
+229 VSTPSDS

-241 STNPSASAV
+241 NTTPSA
-250 INATTDGKGYSITL
+250 NAKIAPWEGKGYTVEL
-264 TGVYYVGGSDNTLK
+264 TGVYYVGGNDNTLK

-298 IIPTTPDDDKPSEET
+298 IVPEKENDKKPDEET

-333 AGETRNVTMTFR
+333 AGETRNITMTFR

-388 TVNVTVKPTAA
+388 TVNVTVKSNAA

-409 TYDYLDNGTRRN
+409 TYDYLDNGIRRN
-421 AKTTETISMPVLQVD
+421 AKTTESISMPVLQVD
-436 RFTVTGIDLPTQI
+436 RFTVTGIDLSQEI
-449 FVGEENNLS
+449 FMGEENNLS
-458 VNFVNKSRTDIY
+458 VNFVNKSRTEIY
-470 NLSAKLSCE
+470 NLSAKLNCE
-479 ALSNNG
+479 GLSNNG

-490 GNLASGTT
+490 GNLASGTA

-505 TANEKGEL
+505 TGNEKGEL

-531 SVPFTTQAASYE
+531 SVPFTTKVTSYE
-543 DIYGPTDPV
+543 DAWGPQ
-552 DPGLDPVGPVEPE
+552 GPVGPQNPDDPGMDPGMEEPA
-565 TTGFPWFWVIAGV
+565 GFPWFWVIGGV
-578 VVVAAGVFVALKL
+578 VVVAAGVFVYLKL
-591 RKNKKESVDEDE
+591 RKNKKESVEEDE

>member
-15 AMVLGTVAMAAEPS
+15 AMVLSTVAMAAEGDSTGTPTATTT
-29 YTISATDGSLEHGS
+29 YTITAGTLTNGS
-43 ITLTYTYTVTK
+43 ISLTLVGSDGNDTSLGNITATGGKIENIAK
-54 DVTDDNNNTTSE
+54 DSKV
-66 TKEVTETAFLKKGS
+66 
-80 LSADIPKDAKVVI
+80 KVV
-93 SFNANTGYEFIGA
+93 FVPNPGYEFLRASDNAEKTI
-106 KDDANNPIEDG
+106 KDGDVLT
-117 AEITLTKSL
+117 ITDNLT
-126 IITPEFR
+126 ITPVFAPKAS
-133 LKDTLGGEAKIS
+133 LGSAAAVNSYTLQ
-145 SFKIDAICPSAYY
+145 AICPSAYY
-158 WQQCHKKDSNS
+158 WQQYHKTTGGGDT
-169 NSVLDNNLLKYTRYP
+169 KYTRYP

-209 NDADYAAFISTNGNS
+209 NDTDYVTFIGQEGN
-224 SDKFS
+224 DNNKFS

-241 STNPSASAV
+241 NTTPSA
-250 INATTDGKGYSITL
+250 NAEIAAWEGKGYTVKL
-264 TGVYYVGGSDNTLK
+264 TGVYYVGGNDNTLK

-298 IIPTTPDDDKPSEET
+298 IVPEKENDKKPDEET

-388 TVNVTVKPTAA
+388 TVNVTVKSNAA

-409 TYDYLDNGTRRN
+409 TYDYLDNGIRRN
-421 AKTTETISMPVLQVD
+421 AKTTESISMPVLQVD
-436 RFTVTGIDLPTQI
+436 RFTVTGIDLSQEI
-449 FVGEENNLS
+449 FMGEENNLS
-458 VNFVNKSRTDIY
+458 VNFVNKSRTEIY
-470 NLSAKLSCE
+470 NLSAKLNCE
-479 ALSNNG
+479 GISNNG

-505 TANEKGEL
+505 KGNEKGEL

-531 SVPFTTQAASYE
+531 SVPFTTKVVSHE
-543 DIYGPTDPV
+543 DVWGPQ
-552 DPGLDPVGPVEPE
+552 GPVGPQNPDDPGMDPGMEQPA
-565 TTGFPWFWVIAGV
+565 GFPWFWVIGGV
-578 VVVAAGVFVALKL
+578 VVVAAGVFVYLKL
-591 RKNKKESVDEDE
+591 RKNKKESVEEDE

>member
-1 MKKMS
+1 MTVKKMS
-6 KILTFILVL
+6 KILIFILVL
-15 AMVLGTVAMAAEPS
+15 AMVLGTVAMAEVPTPAAKTPATQEETVT
-29 YTISATDGSLEHGS
+29 YTITAGIFTNGQMTIKYGTTQSPLASGASLTVEKDTEITVEFSAT
-43 ITLTYTYTVTK
+43 
-54 DVTDDNNNTTSE
+54 
-66 TKEVTETAFLKKGS
+66 A
-80 LSADIPKDAKVVI
+80 
-93 SFNANTGYEFIGA
+93 GYEFVKATYKIGE
-106 KDDANNPIEDG
+106 KETSLSDG
-117 AEITLTKSL
+117 GKFTLTGDAT
-126 IITPEFR
+126 ITPVFQA
-133 LKDTLGGEAKIS
+133 KSTLGGEKTAD
-145 SFKIDAICPSAYY
+145 SFRLDAICSGSYY
-158 WQQCHKKDSNS
+158 WQMYHKDMA
-169 NSVLDNNLLKYTRYP
+169 NNKKYTKYP
-184 GKLNGTQSPSTEIAK
+184 GSPADKVNPSSEIVK
-199 GYYVDLTLYV
+199 GNYVDLTLYV
-209 NDADYAAFISTNGNS
+209 TDNDFLNLCSSTGYSKDN
-224 SDKFS
+224 FS

-241 STNPSASAV
+241 SGAGAEIEKWTVGSTDKGMV
-250 INATTDGKGYSITL
+250 IQL

-278 LIVTQGNYNAILSCK
+278 LIITQGNYNAIVTCK

-298 IIPTTPDDDKPSEET
+298 IIPTKPDDEKPDTET

-333 AGETRNVTMTFR
+333 AGETRNITMTFR

-409 TYDYLDNGTRRN
+409 TYDYLDNGVRRN

-436 RFTVTGIDLPTQI
+436 RFTVTGIDLPQQI
-449 FVGEENNLS
+449 FIGEENNLS

-470 NLSAKLSCE
+470 NLSAKLNCE
-479 ALSNNG
+479 GLSNNG

-505 TANEKGEL
+505 TGNEKGEL

-531 SVPFTTQAASYE
+531 SVPFTTQVTSYE
-543 DIYGPTDPV
+543 DVWGPSNPSV
-552 DPGLDPVGPVEPE
+552 DPGMDPGTDPGMEEPA
-565 TTGFPWFWVIAGV
+565 GFPWFWVIGGV
-578 VVVAAGVFVALKL
+578 AVVAAGVFVYLKL

>member
-1 MKKMS
+1 MTVKKMS
-6 KILTFILVL
+6 KILMFILVL
-15 AMVLGTVAMAAEPS
+15 AMVLGTVAMADQSDGTNTGNTTNDTYTITAGRFENGTLTIKYDSTQSPLTAGATSKAIAKGTEVTILAEPKAGYELVALN
-29 YTISATDGSLEHGS
+29 YTIGETTTDIKTDGKF
-43 ITLTYTYTVTK
+43 TLT
-54 DVTDDNNNTTSE
+54 
-66 TKEVTETAFLKKGS
+66 G
-80 LSADIPKDAKVVI
+80 
-93 SFNANTGYEFIGA
+93 NAT
-106 KDDANNPIEDG
+106 
-117 AEITLTKSL
+117 
-126 IITPEFR
+126 ITPVFQA
-133 LKDTLGGEAKIS
+133 KSTLGGEKTAD
-145 SFKIDAICPSAYY
+145 SFRLDAICSGSYY
-158 WQQCHKKDSNS
+158 WQMYHKDMA
-169 NSVLDNNLLKYTRYP
+169 NNKKYTKYP
-184 GKLNGTQSPSTEIAK
+184 GSPADKVNPSSEIVK
-199 GYYVDLTLYV
+199 GNYVDLTLYV
-209 NDADYAAFISTNGNS
+209 TDNDFLNLCSSTGYSKDN
-224 SDKFS
+224 FS

-241 STNPSASAV
+241 SGAGAEIEKWTVGSTDKGMV
-250 INATTDGKGYSITL
+250 IQL
-264 TGVYYVGGSDNTLK
+264 TGVYYVGGNDNTLK
-278 LIVTQGNYNAILSCK
+278 LIITQGNYNAIVTCK

-298 IIPTTPDDDKPSEET
+298 IVPEKENDKKPDEET

-333 AGETRNVTMTFR
+333 AGETRNITMTFR

-404 MTVDF
+404 MAVDF
-409 TYDYLDNGTRRN
+409 TYDYLDNGVRRN

-436 RFTVTGIDLPTQI
+436 RFTVTGIDLPQQI
-449 FVGEENNLS
+449 FIGEENNLS

-470 NLSAKLSCE
+470 NLSAKLNCE
-479 ALSNNG
+479 GLSNNG

-505 TANEKGEL
+505 TGNEKCEL

-531 SVPFTTQAASYE
+531 SVPFTTQVTSYE
-543 DIYGPTDPV
+543 DVWGPSNPSV
-552 DPGLDPVGPVEPE
+552 DPGMDPGTDPGMEEPA
-565 TTGFPWFWVIAGV
+565 GFPWFWVIGGV
-578 VVVAAGVFVALKL
+578 AVVAAGVFVYLKL

>member
-1 MKKMS
+1 MTVKKIS

-15 AMVLGTVAMAAEPS
+15 AMVLGTVAMAAEGDSTGTPTATTT
-29 YTISATDGSLEHGS
+29 YTITAGTLTNGS
-43 ITLTYTYTVTK
+43 ISLTLVGSDGNDTSLGNITATGGKIENIAK
-54 DVTDDNNNTTSE
+54 DSKV
-66 TKEVTETAFLKKGS
+66 
-80 LSADIPKDAKVVI
+80 KVV
-93 SFNANTGYEFIGA
+93 FVPNPGYEFLRASDNTGKAI
-106 KDDANNPIEDG
+106 KDGDVLT
-117 AEITLTKSL
+117 ITDNLT
-126 IITPEFR
+126 ITPVFAPKAS
-133 LKDTLGGEAKIS
+133 LGSAAAVNSYTLQ
-145 SFKIDAICPSAYY
+145 AICPSAYY
-158 WQQCHKKDSNS
+158 WQQYHKTPGGGDT
-169 NSVLDNNLLKYTRYP
+169 KYTRYP
-184 GKLNGTQSPSTEIAK
+184 GKLNGNQSPSTEIAK

-209 NDADYAAFISTNGNS
+209 NDTDYVTFIGQEGN
-224 SDKFS
+224 DNNKFS

-241 STNPSASAV
+241 NTTPSA
-250 INATTDGKGYSITL
+250 NAEIAAWEGKGYTVKL
-264 TGVYYVGGSDNTLK
+264 TGVYYVGGNDNTLK
-278 LIVTQGNYNAILSCK
+278 LIITQGNYNAILSCK

-298 IIPTTPDDDKPSEET
+298 IVPEKENDKKPDEET

-333 AGETRNVTMTFR
+333 AGETRNITMTFR

-381 AEGTITK
+381 AEGTVTK

-404 MTVDF
+404 LSVDF
-409 TYDYLDNGTRRN
+409 TYDYLDNGVRRN

-436 RFTVTGIDLPTQI
+436 RFTVTGIDLATQI

-470 NLSAKLSCE
+470 NLSAKLSCD

-490 GNLASGTT
+490 GNLSSGTT

-505 TANEKGEL
+505 TANDKGEI

-531 SVPFTTQAASYE
+531 SVPFVTSAVSYD

-552 DPGLDPVGPVEPE
+552 DPIDPVGPAEPE
-565 TTGFPWFWVIAGV
+565 ATGFPWFWVIAGV
-578 VVVAAGVFVALKL
+578 VVVAAGVFVYLKL

>member
-1 MKKMS
+1 MTVKKMS

-15 AMVLGTVAMAAEPS
+15 AMVLSTVAMAADPP
-29 YTISATDGSLEHGS
+29 
-43 ITLTYTYTVTK
+43 YTVSAPADSLTHGKITITYDTADSEKGGTK
-54 DVTDDNNNTTSE
+54 TVNGFLNSTTTSI
-66 TKEVTETAFLKKGS
+66 KLPDDVKKIKVSFTAN
-80 LSADIPKDAKVVI
+80 P
-93 SFNANTGYEFIGA
+93 GYEFVSATYKVGDTGTQSVADFGEI
-106 KDDANNPIEDG
+106 
-117 AEITLTKSL
+117 EITGNTT
-126 IITPEFR
+126 ITPVFQA
-133 LKDTLGGEAKIS
+133 KSTLGGEKTAD
-145 SFKIDAICPSAYY
+145 SFRLDAICSGSYY
-158 WQQCHKKDSNS
+158 WQIYHKDMA
-169 NSVLDNNLLKYTRYP
+169 NNKKYTKYP
-184 GKLNGTQSPSTEIAK
+184 GSPADKVNPSSEIVK
-199 GYYVDLTLYV
+199 GNYVDLTLYV
-209 NDADYAAFISTNGNS
+209 TDNDFLSLYGSTGYSKNN
-224 SDKFS
+224 FS

-241 STNPSASAV
+241 SGAGAEIEKWTVGSTDKGMV
-250 INATTDGKGYSITL
+250 IQL

-278 LIVTQGNYNAILSCK
+278 LIITQGNYNAIVTCK

-298 IIPTTPDDDKPSEET
+298 IVPEKENDKKPDEET

-333 AGETRNVTMTFR
+333 AGETRNITMTFR

-409 TYDYLDNGTRRN
+409 TYDYLDNGVRRN

-436 RFTVTGIDLPTQI
+436 RFTVTGIDLPQQI
-449 FVGEENNLS
+449 FIGEENNLS

-470 NLSAKLSCE
+470 NLSAKLNCE
-479 ALSNNG
+479 GLSNNG

-505 TANEKGEL
+505 TGNEKGEL

-531 SVPFTTQAASYE
+531 SVPFTTQVTSYE
-543 DIYGPTDPV
+543 DVWGPSNPSV
-552 DPGLDPVGPVEPE
+552 DPGMDPGTDPGMEEPA
-565 TTGFPWFWVIAGV
+565 GFPWFWVIGGV
-578 VVVAAGVFVALKL
+578 VVVAAGVFVYLKL

>member
-15 AMVLGTVAMAAEPS
+15 AMVLSTVAMATEPS
-29 YTISATDGSLEHGS
+29 YTVSAPADSLTHGK
-43 ITLTYTYTVTK
+43 ITITYDTADTEKGGTKTVNGFLNST
-54 DVTDDNNNTTSE
+54 TTSI
-66 TKEVTETAFLKKGS
+66 KLPDDVKKIKVSFTAN
-80 LSADIPKDAKVVI
+80 P
-93 SFNANTGYEFIGA
+93 GYEFVSATYKVGDTDA
-106 KDDANNPIEDG
+106 KSVADFG
-117 AEITLTKSL
+117 EINITDNTT
-126 IITPEFR
+126 ITPVFQA
-133 LKDTLGGEAKIS
+133 KSTLGGEKTAD
-145 SFKIDAICPSAYY
+145 SFRLDAICSGSYY
-158 WQQCHKKDSNS
+158 WQMYHKDMA
-169 NSVLDNNLLKYTRYP
+169 NNKKYTKYP
-184 GKLNGTQSPSTEIAK
+184 GSPADKVNPSSEIVK
-199 GYYVDLTLYV
+199 GNYVDLTLYV
-209 NDADYAAFISTNGNS
+209 TDDDFLSLYGSTGYSKDN
-224 SDKFS
+224 FS

-241 STNPSASAV
+241 SGAGAEIEKWAV
-250 INATTDGKGYSITL
+250 GSTDKGMVIQL
-264 TGVYYVGGSDNTLK
+264 TGVYYVGGNDNTLK
-278 LIVTQGNYNAILSCK
+278 LIVTQGNYNAIVTCK

-298 IIPTTPDDDKPSEET
+298 IIPTKPDDEKPDTET

-333 AGETRNVTMTFR
+333 AGETRNITMTFR

-409 TYDYLDNGTRRN
+409 TYDYLDNGVRRN
-421 AKTTETISMPVLQVD
+421 AKTTESISMPVLQVD
-436 RFTVTGIDLPTQI
+436 RFTVTGIDLPQEI
-449 FVGEENNLS
+449 FMGEESNLS

-470 NLSAKLSCE
+470 NLSAKLNCE
-479 ALSNNG
+479 GLSNNG

-505 TANEKGEL
+505 TGNEKGEL

-531 SVPFTTQAASYE
+531 SVPFTTKVTSYE
-543 DIYGPTDPV
+543 DVWGPQ
-552 DPGLDPVGPVEPE
+552 GPVGPQNPDDPGMDPGMEQPA
-565 TTGFPWFWVIAGV
+565 GFPWFWVIGGV
-578 VVVAAGVFVALKL
+578 VVVAAGVFVYLKL

>member
-15 AMVLGTVAMAAEPS
+15 AMVLGTVAMAEVPTPAAKTPATKEETVTYTITAGTVENGTLTIKYGSTQEPLTTGAKTAAIAKDTDITVVAEPKAGYELVAIN
-29 YTISATDGSLEHGS
+29 YTIGETTTDIKTDGKF
-43 ITLTYTYTVTK
+43 TLT
-54 DVTDDNNNTTSE
+54 
-66 TKEVTETAFLKKGS
+66 G
-80 LSADIPKDAKVVI
+80 
-93 SFNANTGYEFIGA
+93 NAT
-106 KDDANNPIEDG
+106 
-117 AEITLTKSL
+117 
-126 IITPEFR
+126 ITPVFQA
-133 LKDTLGGEAKIS
+133 KSTLGGEKTAD
-145 SFKIDAICPSAYY
+145 SFRLDAICSGSYY
-158 WQQCHKKDSNS
+158 WQMYHKDMA
-169 NSVLDNNLLKYTRYP
+169 NNKKYTKYP
-184 GKLNGTQSPSTEIAK
+184 GSPADKVNPSSEIVK
-199 GYYVDLTLYV
+199 GNYVDLTLYV
-209 NDADYAAFISTNGNS
+209 TDNDFLSLYGSTGYSKNN
-224 SDKFS
+224 FS

-241 STNPSASAV
+241 SGAGAEIEKWTVGS
-250 INATTDGKGYSITL
+250 TDKGMEIQL

-278 LIVTQGNYNAILSCK
+278 LIITQGNYNAIVTCK

-298 IIPTTPDDDKPSEET
+298 IIPTKPDDEKPDTET

-333 AGETRNVTMTFR
+333 AGETRNITMTFR

-409 TYDYLDNGTRRN
+409 TYDYLDNGVRRN

-436 RFTVTGIDLPTQI
+436 RFTVTGIDLPQQI
-449 FVGEENNLS
+449 FIGEENNLS

-470 NLSAKLSCE
+470 NLSAKLNCE
-479 ALSNNG
+479 GLSNNG

-505 TANEKGEL
+505 TGNEKCEL

-531 SVPFTTQAASYE
+531 SVPFTTQVTSYE
-543 DIYGPTDPV
+543 DVWGPSNPSV
-552 DPGLDPVGPVEPE
+552 DPGMDPGTDPGMEEPA
-565 TTGFPWFWVIAGV
+565 GFPWFWVIGGV
-578 VVVAAGVFVALKL
+578 VVVAAGVFVYLKL